1 MKQEITFE
9 LLDSNG
15 YKVITEVND
24 RGDAQVAQMEL
35 EECLNRPV
43 IILERPFLDDSCAY
57 GDIL

>member
-1 MKQEITFE
+1 MRPEITFE
-9 LLDSNG
+9 LLDSSNR
-15 YKVITEVND
+15 KVLTEVND

-43 IILERPFLDDSCAY
+43 IIIERPFLDDSCAY